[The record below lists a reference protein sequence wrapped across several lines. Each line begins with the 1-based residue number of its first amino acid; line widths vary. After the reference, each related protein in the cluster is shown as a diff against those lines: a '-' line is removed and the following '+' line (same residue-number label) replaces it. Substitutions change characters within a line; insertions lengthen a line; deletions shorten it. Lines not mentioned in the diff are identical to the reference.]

1 MNADKT
7 RNASLLFEAIGDID
21 DRLIQEAQAPFVK
34 TAPSKRYNLKAI
46 IALAATLS
54 IVIGML
60 GAFAVSKFIG
70 NVIDSALNDK
80 ADEEESSQIF
90 ESSLSQ
96 TLLDASDM
104 PSVSKCEADEIDF
117 FDGNTSI
124 IWKASEQNEYCVFT
138 LTSASDVTRLKNEL
152 SKVKEDISPENAE
165 NSQCEVWVT
174 FGNGTVVS
182 PYLKNSAG
190 NVGYAEL
197 FEYSPEVEP
206 DAAFAEFVNDL
217 ISD

>member
-1 MNADKT
+1 MNADKK
-7 RNASLLFEAIGDID
+7 RNASLLFDAIGDID

-34 TAPSKRYNLKAI
+34 TAPSKRYNLKSI

-70 NVIDSALNDK
+70 NLIESTLNDK
-80 ADEEESSQIF
+80 ADEGENSQSF
-90 ESSLSQ
+90 EPSLSQ

-124 IWKASEQNEYCVFT
+124 IWKASEQN
-138 LTSASDVTRLKNEL
+138 
-152 SKVKEDISPENAE
+152 
-165 NSQCEVWVT
+165 
-174 FGNGTVVS
+174 
-182 PYLKNSAG
+182 
-190 NVGYAEL
+190 
-197 FEYSPEVEP
+197 
-206 DAAFAEFVNDL
+206 
-217 ISD
+217 

>member
-1 MNADKT
+1 MSADKK
-7 RNASLLFEAIGDID
+7 RNASLLFDAIGDID

-70 NVIDSALNDK
+70 NLIESTLNDK
-80 ADEEESSQIF
+80 ADEGESSQIF

-152 SKVKEDISPENAE
+152 SKVKEDISPENTE
-165 NSQCEVWVT
+165 NTLCEVWVT

>member
-1 MNADKT
+1 MSSNKKIKAE
-7 RNASLLFEAIGDID
+7 LLFDAIGDID

-70 NVIDSALNDK
+70 NLIESTLNDK
-80 ADEEESSQIF
+80 ADEGESSQIF

-104 PSVSKCEADEIDF
+104 PSVSKCDADEIDF

-152 SKVKEDISPENAE
+152 SKVKEDISPENTE
-165 NSQCEVWVT
+165 NTLCEVWVT

-217 ISD
+217 ISN

>member
-1 MNADKT
+1 MNADKK
-7 RNASLLFEAIGDID
+7 RNASLLFDAIGDID

-70 NVIDSALNDK
+70 NLIESTLNDK
-80 ADEEESSQIF
+80 ADEGESSQIF

-124 IWKASEQNEYCVFT
+124 IWKASDQNEYCVFT

-152 SKVKEDISPENAE
+152 SKVKEDISPENTE
-165 NSQCEVWVT
+165 NTLCEVWVT

>member
-7 RNASLLFEAIGDID
+7 RNAELLFEAIGDID
-21 DRLIQEAQAPFVK
+21 DRLIQEAQVPFVK
-34 TAPSKRYNLKAI
+34 TAPSKRCNLKAI

-60 GAFAVSKFIG
+60 GAFAVSRFIG

-80 ADEEESSQIF
+80 ADEGESSQIF

-96 TLLDASDM
+96 TLIDASDM

-124 IWKASEQNEYCVFT
+124 IWKASDENEYCVFT
-138 LTSASDVTRLKNEL
+138 LTSTSDVTRLKTEL